1 MVIKSFEYVEDVFKE
16 MISMTRKVY
25 TVAVFIM
32 LSIILGCGG
41 GEETEPVGNMDRIQD
56 SVSKNIIEIKE
67 PKEASVNKLVVN
79 DDVSSLQNEVLNVKD
94 EDESVASYISVIDAY
109 EAAINDVYNKVLNSI
124 VNVEVEYNSSSM
136 NTYTQQRNS
145 SRGEGSGFVWDSNG
159 HIVTNHHVVENASS
173 INVIFADYSEF
184 EATLVGSDSDSDLAV
199 LKLVSKNN
207 SPAPIEHGDSDVLKV
222 GQMAIAIG
230 APFGQEFTV
239 TSGIISA
246 LGRTIQSVRGTFSN
260 PKIIQTDAPINP
272 GNSGGPLLDKY
283 GRVIG
288 INSQI
293 ASASGS
299 SAGVGFV
306 VPINTAKLVV
316 PELIT
321 SGKFDHPYLG
331 ISGVT
336 LRRKIAESLQIPPN
350 TKGILVAQVVPNSPA
365 EAAGLKPN
373 ETRIIP
379 GATNYMSGGDIIISV
394 EGIPMRSMEELL
406 SYMVDNVRPD
416 DQITLE
422 VLSFNGQ
429 MRDVK
434 ISVGSRPSSQS

>member
-1 MVIKSFEYVEDVFKE
+1 
-16 MISMTRKVY
+16 MIFMIRNVY
-25 TVAVFIM
+25 AIAIFIV
-32 LSIILGCGG
+32 LLVVLGCGG
-41 GEETEPVGNMDRIQD
+41 VEDTLTTENINLVQDPV
-56 SVSKNIIEIKE
+56 STNIVEIKE
-67 PKEASVNKLVVN
+67 STY
-79 DDVSSLQNEVLNVKD
+79 DSDNEVAIEDNLSSPEDQVLN
-94 EDESVASYISVIDAY
+94 EDDDTIVGYIDVIGAY
-109 EAAINDVYNKVLNSI
+109 ELAINDVYNKVLNSI
-124 VNVEVEYNSSSM
+124 VHVEVEYKSLSNA
-136 NTYTQQRNS
+136 YTQQRNS
-145 SRGEGSGFVWDSNG
+145 SRGEGSGFVWDSKG
-159 HIVTNHHVVENASS
+159 HIVTNHHVVASASS
-173 INVIFADYSEF
+173 INVIFADYSEY
-184 EATLVGSDSDSDLAV
+184 EATLIGSDSDSDLAV
-199 LKLVSKNN
+199 LKLVSKNDLPN
-207 SPAPIEHGDSDVLKV
+207 PIEHGDSDILKV

-299 SAGVGFV
+299 NAGVGFV

-316 PELIT
+316 PELIS

-336 LRRKIAESLQIPPN
+336 LRRQIAESLDIPPN
-350 TKGILVAQVVPNSPA
+350 TRGILVAQVVPNSPA
-365 EAAGLKPN
+365 EEAGLKSN
-373 ETRIIP
+373 EIKTTSGSI
-379 GATNYMSGGDIIISV
+379 NYVSGGDIIISV
-394 EGIPMRSMEELL
+394 EGFPIRSMEELL
-406 SYMVDNVRPD
+406 SYMSDNVRPG

-422 VLSFNGQ
+422 VISFNGKT
-429 MRDVK
+429 RDVN
-434 ISVGSRPSSQS
+434 ISVGSRPNNQT